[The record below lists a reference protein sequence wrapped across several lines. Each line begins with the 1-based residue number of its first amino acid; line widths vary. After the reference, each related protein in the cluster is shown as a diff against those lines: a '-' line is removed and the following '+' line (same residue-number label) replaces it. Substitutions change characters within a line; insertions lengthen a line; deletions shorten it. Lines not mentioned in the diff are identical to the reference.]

1 MIKRIENYLAL
12 GLATVVLVVLLAG
25 PSTGYAQTPTVSL
38 NLPAENF
45 VGEQFC
51 FSAEVTNSGN
61 PGYGPYLRLE
71 LPPEIT
77 FDTATFLNLGV
88 SVTTVGVFPPAPG
101 NQLTDPVI
109 NQPVTGTPGYTLI
122 IIELPIGSVV
132 TGGPPL
138 VVEMC
143 ATISTSATVGVPL
156 PITVT
161 PVYEFGDTPTGA
173 NGPIVGTSVTDTIT
187 PTLYIFEKTNT
198 APEGERP
205 PGPSWPYD
213 YVLSVDIANGQTIT
227 GLNFGDTLPA
237 NVQFVGPVTIMGGT
251 GCTVTAQPSTITP
264 GGTLTVTCAS
274 ATGVTGGPEVTVS
287 FPVHITDILD
297 EATCGRQTVINS
309 ADFVA
314 SYLGVPQPVSTRQ
327 SPVEAEHISL
337 QKGASPGSTI
347 PGTTITY
354 TLNFQVTDYGTD
366 TGLIVVDT
374 LPDGITF
381 AAHQS
386 LIVGGT
392 PYAIT
397 PTVVDNVDG
406 TQTITY
412 DIGAVTGNI
421 AAGTAIT
428 LSYTA
433 TIDQYYLSGQPVHA
447 NDSLPNTVTSTYGL
461 TAGAANC
468 TEGSAAGVDI
478 VPPQISKTIVNPPP
492 YEFMP
497 GDVVTFR
504 LQMNVPSGDTRAIY
518 FEDFFPLPVFDVTTI
533 NTTFGTDI
541 RFAPTSTISTPPTS
555 ITVNA
560 TQNSLRIDWQDLSSE
575 TPPETIAVDIDIVIS
590 DEPFADDLFLTN
602 LFRAGYS
609 NSPGATFT
617 ADVGIFLHVRAPD
630 LVIAKGIS
638 ATDGSGTIDPPPSA
652 LPVNGNLTGADAGDQ
667 VTYVITVE
675 NIGGAPAY
683 DVTVTDTAP
692 AGLTGC
698 AVSSVTNGA
707 GTALTYSGD
716 LFGAGL
722 VLSAP
727 LAANDGNPAGGGA
740 PYGTDTAL
748 ITVQCTVDITAEPRA
763 VITNAASVTWAS
775 LSGSTDFPTRTD
787 DASITIASPTMTKTI
802 TGTNQTHTTGNNVV
816 IGEQI
821 GYRVVITVPEGTS
834 SGVTL
839 FDELDAGLAFV
850 SIDNI
855 TASAGVSTSVP
866 GGFPAVLSGA
876 SITAAG
882 TGDANQGRRVTL
894 NFGTI
899 TNSNS
904 SPAVPETITVDYT
917 VVVINRLGTG
927 SGQTRNNAAVW
938 TWSGG
943 SINASAPN
951 VTVREP
957 SMTVSKSASPTTGD
971 AGDTIT
977 FSIVVS
983 KGSGVTNP
991 DAFNVVVTD
1000 TVPAGMTLVP
1010 GSFTTGTCATPPTSQ
1025 TEAAP
1030 NLTATWDT
1038 FTSGGSCT
1046 LTYQAT
1052 LDAGVQ
1058 PNQALTNTAR
1068 ETWTSLPGDV
1078 TSPQSPYNPLSCER
1092 TGDTSGCGG
1101 AANTYSRTSQAT
1113 VTVFALT
1120 MDKSI
1125 VSTPVN
1131 GSDAHDPTRQDYTIG
1146 EQITYQFTVTLP
1158 EGVVTATV
1166 FDQLPTGGSVLG
1178 VVSSRVVAVGANL
1191 SGPSLPAVGTPGV
1204 ASDTDAD
1211 TVNDR
1216 VTWALG
1222 TVSNAADGVS
1232 NADDQITFEV
1242 VAVVLDVAANTD
1254 GDVPVNTAQV
1264 DYGTNSVSDTADAD
1278 IVEPALNVTKTATP
1292 AAGDAGDLITFRLR
1306 VEHTPTSTADAFNVT
1321 LTDVVPT
1328 HLTYTT
1334 TNFALRPVSG
1344 SCGTLPT
1351 TLDDSDPAGAG
1362 LTVVWNTLP
1371 QGSSCEVEFQ
1381 AIIATTA
1388 PAGTTLINTGDLDW
1402 ESLPAGGRSYQ
1413 DSASA
1418 TVSVEQNT
1426 LNKVIVTPMD
1436 GNATIGEQITYEFT
1450 VAFAEGLTENTVV
1463 TDQLPR
1469 AGTDGAAFEV
1479 VSSQITFI
1487 GANLSAVPA
1496 LPAVGTPGV
1505 ASDTDSDSVNDRV
1518 TWTLGDV
1525 TNTPDGVVNAQDTIV
1540 FQVVA
1545 RVVDAP
1551 VNVGLLAGQDTNV
1564 LNTASVQHTGG
1575 TISGT
1580 VGIDLVEPQLT
1591 VSKANNAAGLLDA
1604 GDTFTVTLTVSHTAQ
1619 SLADAHQI
1627 TLTDT
1632 LPSPGLSWVGDGTVG
1647 GTCGATVNSSGAPV
1661 ITFAFPSLSLG
1672 SSCTITYQVAVSADA
1687 EPDTTYSNSVSGS
1700 YNSLADGTGR
1710 AGTMGPAQSSF
1721 STAAPAIA
1729 KTVSATSLPETG
1741 SSAHNPAN
1749 PDLAIGEAVTYTVT
1763 VTLPEGQINGVVITD
1778 VAPATAAGV
1787 IELQSASVTAQ
1798 GANLSPAL
1806 VGTAGTLSDAL
1817 LSDGL
1822 NDTATFSLGTITNTP
1837 DNVAN
1842 ADDTLTITV
1851 VGLLRDLPA
1860 NADGDTLTN
1869 TATLQY
1875 ASGPDQS
1882 ASASVDVVEP
1892 ILTLSKTF
1900 LDDPANPG
1908 DTVRVQLVITNTG
1921 TGPAYGVVVEDVLDP
1936 TVWDVSS
1943 AANVSAPAGFTF
1955 SNSPA
1960 GTVRYTGGPVLPGA
1974 GNAVTL
1980 VFQATLLNTLLPTQS
1995 PISNEAEIVAGSSA
2009 PTGGRDASGATAS
2022 DTLTL
2027 TFPDLRI
2034 VKTEAAAEPFA
2045 PGSVIVYNLVVDNIG
2060 SGPSG
2065 PITITETV
2073 PLNTT
2078 FNAANST
2085 PTWSCADGS
2094 PAGTT
2099 CTYTLAALA
2108 PTDAPVTVQFAVRV
2122 NTPFPAGVSQVENT
2136 AQVAD
2141 DGSRGGDTNPTNN
2154 QDTETTSITATPAV
2168 AATKT
2173 DTLTV
2178 DVNGDG
2184 QVNPGDTIRY
2194 TVVITNSGD
2203 RDAANVTFSDTPD
2216 PNTTLV
2222 VGSVTTTQGTIT
2234 AGNTAGDT
2242 AVAVTIGTIPGGGG
2256 SVTITFDVTVN
2267 NPLPGGVELLSNQGL
2282 VGGDNIPDTLTDDPD
2297 TTDPDDP
2304 TDTPVIAAP
2313 QIVATK
2319 VDTLVVDVNGD
2330 GQVNPGDTIRYTI
2343 VITNTG
2349 DQDAAS
2355 VMFTDTPDANTTLVV
2370 GSVTTT
2376 QGTVTVGNMF
2386 GDTTVEV
2393 ALGTIPGGGGS
2404 ATITF
2409 DVTLNYPLPAG
2420 PLTIANQG
2428 VVNGDEVPTDT
2439 PTDDPDTSTEDDP
2452 TVTPYVAAPDVALT
2466 KTDALVVDNNTN
2478 GVANPGD
2485 VIEYT
2490 IVIVNSGDKGAA
2502 NVIFSDT
2509 PDPNT
2514 TLVVGSVTTTQGTV
2528 VSGNTAGDTS
2538 VTVNVGDISGAGGS
2552 VTITF
2557 RVTVNPS
2564 LPADVFQVAN
2574 QGVASGDDIP
2584 NTPSDD
2590 PGTTDPDDPTI
2601 TPVDGTPDI
2610 SATKSDTLAIDANG
2624 DGVANP
2630 GDTLEYTIVITNS
2643 GDRDASNVVFSD
2655 TPGTNTTLVA
2665 GSVTTTQGAVVSG
2678 NTAGDTSVTVN
2689 VGTIPGAGGSVTI
2702 TFRVTINSPL
2712 VPPTTIQVQ
2721 NQGVVTGGNFPDEPT
2736 DDPATAQPG
2745 DPTITPLILA
2755 PIVEAQKTDALWDD
2769 VNGNGA
2775 ADPGD
2780 TLRYTVV
2787 ITNQGGV
2794 NATGVVFTDTPDAN
2808 TTLVVGSVTTTQ
2820 GTVTQGNTPGDTSVQ
2835 VSLGAIPPE
2844 GSATITFQVTIND
2857 PLVPETTTQVANQ
2870 GRVTGDDFRDVLTD
2884 DPDTPA
2890 ASDPTIT
2897 PLAGGT
2903 VLRVDKVDALAV
2915 DVRGDGVA
2923 NPGDTLEYTITI
2935 TNTGAVDA
2943 QNVVFSDTPGANTT
2957 LVVGS
2962 VITSGTVVSGNTP
2975 GDTSVVVNFGT
2986 VAAGE
2991 TVTVVFRVTINRPLV
3006 PPDTTVVSNQ
3016 GLVIGDNVSDTP
3028 TDDPDTPQPGD
3039 PTDTPLGRPTE
3050 EPELGVTKTDRL
3062 FDDSPSGDGVPSP
3075 GDVLQY
3081 TVVITNTGQATAEGI
3096 VFTDTPD
3103 PNTALVVG
3111 SVTTTQGVIP
3121 QGNTPG
3127 DTTVTVDIGDI
3138 LPGVSVTIN
3147 FRVTI
3152 ANPIPEGVTS
3162 VANQGLVSGANVPN
3176 TPSDDPDTPAVDD
3189 PTITPLGLIPWIEAY
3204 KTAELT
3210 GDVNGDGVA
3219 NPGDTLTYTIV
3230 ITNYGYADAL
3240 NVVFTDIL
3248 PPHLQLIVG
3257 SVTVSDPTA
3266 LVTQDTNVTVQ
3277 IAAIAPGA
3285 SVTITFRARID
3296 PALDS
3301 SVTRVANQGVV
3312 AGSNFPNEPTDDPDT
3327 PTDDD
3332 RTIVPVVHEG
3342 EEPGGGGPEVLFF
3355 DPSLSKI
3362 GVLEHG
3368 QLGLPGESLTWILTI
3383 TNVGTGPG
3391 TNVQIVDRV
3400 PDELRIDGVMFEGG
3414 TYTIEGQTVIF
3425 TIAQLNP
3432 GQTLTA
3438 YIYTTVLRSPAD
3450 GVLLNIADLTGTG
3463 PDGSV
3468 RTVSASAQVMVVQAL
3483 PNTGYPPVEG
3493 TRPVWPLVALGLGL
3507 IAVGAGAFGWRVR
3520 RRA

>member
-12 GLATVVLVVLLAG
+12 GLATVVLVLLLAG

-173 NGPIVGTSVTDTIT
+173 NGPIVGTPVTDTIT

-237 NVQFVGPVTIMGGT
+237 NVQFVGPVTITGGT

-264 GGTLTVTCAS
+264 GGTLTVTCTS

-287 FPVHITDILD
+287 FPVYITDILD

-337 QKGASPGSTI
+337 QKGTSPGSTI

-386 LIVGGT
+386 LTVGDT

-397 PTVVDNVDG
+397 PTVVDNADG

-497 GDVVTFR
+497 GDVVTFQ
-504 LQMNVPSGDTRAIY
+504 LQMDVPSGDTRAIY

-541 RFAPTSTISTPPTS
+541 RFALTSTISTPPTS

-560 TQNSLRIDWQDLSSE
+560 AQNSLRIDWQDLSSE
-575 TPPETIAVDIDIVIS
+575 TPPETIAVDVDIVIS

-609 NSPGATFT
+609 NSPGAAFT

-630 LVIAKGIS
+630 LVIAKGVS
-638 ATDGSGTIDPPPSA
+638 ATNGSGTIDPPPSA

-675 NIGGAPAY
+675 NVGGAPAY
-683 DVTVTDTAP
+683 DVTVTDPVP

-698 AVSSVTNGA
+698 AVSNVTDGA
-707 GTALTYSGD
+707 GAALAYSGD

-740 PYGTDTAL
+740 PYDADTAL

-763 VITNAASVTWAS
+763 VITNTASVTWAS

-787 DASITIASPTMTKTI
+787 DASVTIASPTMTKTI
-802 TGTNQTHTTGNNVV
+802 TGTNQAHTTGNNVV

-917 VVVINRLGTG
+917 VVVINRVGTG

-1030 NLTATWDT
+1030 SLTATWDT

-1052 LDAGVQ
+1052 LDADVQ

-1125 VSTPVN
+1125 VSTSVN

-1178 VVSSRVVAVGANL
+1178 VVNSRVVAVGANL
-1191 SGPSLPAVGTPGV
+1191 SGPSLPTVGTSGV
-1204 ASDTDAD
+1204 ASDTDSD
-1211 TVNDR
+1211 SVNDR

-1232 NADDQITFEV
+1232 NADDRITFEV

-1306 VEHTPTSTADAFNVT
+1306 VEHTPASTADAFNVT

-1344 SCGTLPT
+1344 SCDTLPT

-1362 LTVVWNTLP
+1362 LTVAWSTLP

-1402 ESLPAGGRSYQ
+1402 ESLPAGGRPYQ

-1418 TVSVEQNT
+1418 TVNVEQNT
-1426 LNKVIVTPMD
+1426 LNKVIVTPTD

-1450 VAFAEGLTENTVV
+1450 VTFAEGLTGNTVV

-1505 ASDTDSDSVNDRV
+1505 ASDTDGDSVNDRV
-1518 TWTLGDV
+1518 IWTLGDV
-1525 TNTPDGVVNAQDTIV
+1525 TNTPDGVVDAQDTIV
-1540 FQVVA
+1540 FEVVA

-1551 VNVGLLAGQDTNV
+1551 VNVGLLTGQDTNV
-1564 LNTASVQHTGG
+1564 LNTATVQHTGG

-1632 LPSPGLSWVGDGTVG
+1632 LPSPGLTWVGDGTVG

-1749 PDLAIGEAVTYTVT
+1749 PDLAIGETVTYTVT

-1787 IELQSASVTAQ
+1787 IELQSAIVTAQ
-1798 GANLSPAL
+1798 GANLSPLL
-1806 VGTAGTLSDAL
+1806 VGTTGTLSDAL

-1822 NDTATFSLGTITNTP
+1822 NDTATFSLGTIANVP

-1851 VGLLRDLPA
+1851 VGVLRDLPA

-1869 TATLQY
+1869 IATLQY

-1892 ILTLSKTF
+1892 TLTLSKTF

-1908 DTVRVQLVITNTG
+1908 DTVRVQLVVTNTG
-1921 TGPAYGVVVEDVLDP
+1921 TGPAYDVVVEDVLDP

-1995 PISNEAEIVAGSSA
+1995 PISNDAEIVAARSA

-2034 VKTEAAAEPFA
+2034 VKAEAAAEPFA

-2168 AATKT
+2168 AATKA

-2242 AVAVTIGTIPGGGG
+2242 TVAVTIGTIPGGGG

-2319 VDTLVVDVNGD
+2319 TDALQIDVNND
-2330 GQVNPGDTIRYTI
+2330 GLVNPGDTIRYTV

-2393 ALGTIPGGGGS
+2393 ALGTISGGGGS

-2428 VVNGDEVPTDT
+2428 VINGDEVPTDT
-2439 PTDDPDTSTEDDP
+2439 PTDDPDTSIEDDP
-2452 TVTPYVAAPDVALT
+2452 TVTPYVAAPDVSLT

-2574 QGVASGDDIP
+2574 QGVANGDDIP
-2584 NTPSDD
+2584 DTPSDD
-2590 PGTTDPDDPTI
+2590 PSTTDPDDPTI

-2610 SATKSDTLAIDANG
+2610 SASKSDTLAIDANG

-2643 GDRDASNVVFSD
+2643 GDRDASNVVFND

-2665 GSVTTTQGAVVSG
+2665 GSVTTTQGTVVSG

-2689 VGTIPGAGGSVTI
+2689 VGTISGAGGSVTI

-2769 VNGNGA
+2769 VNSNGA

-2820 GTVTQGNTPGDTSVQ
+2820 GTVTQGNTPGDTSVR
-2835 VSLGAIPPE
+2835 VAVGAMPPE

-2870 GRVTGDDFRDVLTD
+2870 GRVAGDDFRDLLTD

-2903 VLRVDKVDALAV
+2903 VLRVHKVDALAV

-3050 EPELGVTKTDRL
+3050 EPELVVTKTDRL

-3081 TVVITNTGQATAEGI
+3081 TVVITNTGQATAEGV

-3189 PTITPLGLIPWIEAY
+3189 PTITPLGLVPWIEAY

-3210 GDVNGDGVA
+3210 GDVNGDGAA

-3383 TNVGTGPG
+3383 TNVGTAPG

-3400 PDELRIDGVMFEGG
+3400 PDELRIDGVTFEGG

-3450 GVLLNIADLTGTG
+3450 GVLLNIADLTGIG

-3483 PNTGYPPVEG
+3483 PNTGYPPAEG
-3493 TRPVWPLVALGLGL
+3493 RRPVWPLIALGLGL